1 MEPKHGD
8 AIMMLEPKTY
18 TSVSRNVLTAYIMMK
33 VSTTTI
39 TTLSQFFTSI
49 GLMVTKQRSHQCLPW
64 LRFESFHAKNP
75 SQ

>member
-33 VSTTTI
+33 VSTTTFTLPI
-39 TTLSQFFTSI
+39 HYFYRIDGDKATLSSVLT
-49 GLMVTKQRSHQCLPW
+49 LV
-64 LRFESFHAKNP
+64 EV
-75 SQ
+75 

>member
-1 MEPKHGD
+1 MMWEP
-8 AIMMLEPKTY
+8 
-18 TSVSRNVLTAYIMMK
+18 SQNVSTTYIMMK

-39 TTLSQFFTSI
+39 TTLSQLITSI

-64 LRFESFHAKNP
+64 SRFESFHAKIP